1 MEQTD
6 KQLLKEFQTSWT
18 KRKYWVMSRSQQAYN
33 DIRLLAKGNQWTQE
47 KHIQYT
53 NKLSELEDYQPTD
66 KTLRVTYQHIW
77 GYFKKIATVEEKNR
91 YKDLIETTPLKSKE
105 LENFLKELSQK
116 YHQTY
121 LLNIKWGLSSS

>member
-18 KRKYWVMSRSQQAYN
+18 KHKYWVMSRSQQAYN

-47 KHIQYT
+47 KHTQYT

-66 KTLRVTYQHIW
+66 KTLTVTYQHIW

-121 LLNIKWGLSSS
+121 LLNIKWGLSSN